1 MENLV
6 INPNFW
12 RNQNVFLTGHTGFKG
27 GWLAIWLTYLGANVY
42 GYSLN
47 PPTDPNFFSQ
57 TNLKD
62 KINKSIIGN
71 ITDKS
76 FLSKSMND
84 SKPTIIIHMAAQSL
98 VSKSFIEPL
107 ETYMTNV
114 IGTANVIDVA
124 KDIKSVKAILNVTS
138 DKCYENLETLKPYSE
153 KDRLGGK
160 DPYLSSKACAEL
172 VALAYKES
180 FLNNSNIKLASVR
193 AGNVIGGG
201 DWAENR
207 LIPDFFR
214 ANKSNKTLNIRS
226 PNSIRPWQHV
236 LEPLSGYL
244 LLCEKMVETSDNFSE
259 SWNFGPDQLGEK
271 TVLWVVNQLIKL
283 VPNTRWKFIK
293 NQKKFKEANLLKLD
307 ITKAKSKLGWKPR
320 WSIEK
325 ALDMTVKWY
334 QMSNENVDT
343 MYEYSLEQIKS
354 YQLG

>member
-160 DPYLSSKACAEL
+160 DPYSSSKACAEL

-180 FLNNSNIKLASVR
+180 FLNNL
-193 AGNVIGGG
+193 
-201 DWAENR
+201 
-207 LIPDFFR
+207 
-214 ANKSNKTLNIRS
+214 
-226 PNSIRPWQHV
+226 
-236 LEPLSGYL
+236 
-244 LLCEKMVETSDNFSE
+244 
-259 SWNFGPDQLGEK
+259 
-271 TVLWVVNQLIKL
+271 
-283 VPNTRWKFIK
+283 
-293 NQKKFKEANLLKLD
+293 
-307 ITKAKSKLGWKPR
+307 
-320 WSIEK
+320 
-325 ALDMTVKWY
+325 
-334 QMSNENVDT
+334 
-343 MYEYSLEQIKS
+343 
-354 YQLG
+354 

>member
-160 DPYLSSKACAEL
+160 DPYSSSKACAEL

-226 PNSIRPWQHV
+226 PNSIRP
-236 LEPLSGYL
+236 
-244 LLCEKMVETSDNFSE
+244 
-259 SWNFGPDQLGEK
+259 
-271 TVLWVVNQLIKL
+271 
-283 VPNTRWKFIK
+283 
-293 NQKKFKEANLLKLD
+293 
-307 ITKAKSKLGWKPR
+307 
-320 WSIEK
+320 
-325 ALDMTVKWY
+325 
-334 QMSNENVDT
+334 
-343 MYEYSLEQIKS
+343 
-354 YQLG
+354 